1 MSSFQLRVGQSCCEE
16 TTCVIRYPQVSLQL
30 PPLLPLGPVIRPG
43 GTSSSLLLWLTF
55 HSPMP
60 RQDSAVMA
68 GSLTH
73 HGSPNPG
80 YSPNNAVPVP
90 VITQTDSRDKWSKK
104 MDFLLSVVG
113 FAVDLGNV
121 WRFPYICYQNGG
133 GKWGEVLKTQLL

>member
-1 MSSFQLRVGQSCCEE
+1 MSNFQLRVGQSCCEE

-30 PPLLPLGPVIRPG
+30 PPLLPLGPVIGPG

-80 YSPNNAVPVP
+80 YSPNSAVPVP

-133 GKWGEVLKTQLL
+133 GK